1 MPNNN
6 NSSLIIDGEYCYV
19 FFKWYI
25 D

>member
-19 FFKWYI
+19 FFKWYT